1 MSAAAFQIGMVVFP
15 GMTSLDFAGPL
26 DVFARLPDTQVH
38 VLAKDLAP
46 VVTDIGFRELP
57 SLRMADA
64 PALDLL
70 FIGGGPGVNAL
81 MEDDETLSFFAERAP
96 RARYVT
102 SVCTGA
108 LVLGAAGL
116 LRGYRAATHWAA
128 MEVLRHFEAIPV
140 DQRVVVDRNR
150 ITGGGVTAGIDFGL
164 TVAAELQGA
173 GLAQAMQ
180 LGMEY
185 APEPPFST
193 GSPATAPADLVAR
206 VRGRLS
212 ASTAARMAAAER
224 VARRNG
230 WTATPPVAR

>member
-1 MSAAAFQIGMVVFP
+1 
-15 GMTSLDFAGPL
+15 
-26 DVFARLPDTQVH
+26 
-38 VLAKDLAP
+38 
-46 VVTDIGFRELP
+46 VTDIGFRELP

-193 GSPATAPADLVAR
+193 GSPATAPVDLVAR
-206 VRGRLS
+206 VRERLS